1 MLCMEKANRHKYFV
15 HYSLI
20 VCTIFIQVI
29 ILLFFYNEYF
39 NGKKLNLLEKQIQE
53 AYSLN
58 GILESSKENILSAQ
72 VNLQNYVKNNEKESL
87 EDFFLSLRN
96 LHRNLDSIEDYRK
109 ENLKL
114 EVIFDSLQEE
124 PTTLSGLQVLIDSI
138 YDLSK
143 KSIPKSISLP
153 IESFEIEGLTSEVD
167 INIEHRSDSIPPKKL
182 LARLRDAFANDV
194 AIKKEITIIT
204 TKYGDTL
211 NRAIIK
217 NMMDSIIEIVNTHYL
232 SELEKY
238 QAYYDNTSYKFDGV
252 YKIYDQLISI
262 SNKWMEVY
270 SVAITDFEQ
279 NLEAQ
284 YAEQNS
290 KTNKIRKYTVLGLM
304 ILMFLVLAVIIYYTR
319 QAFLYEKK
327 LQEANRIIKM
337 NLTFK
342 NRILGM
348 LSHEVRS
355 PLRIIN
361 LFIDKIS
368 KKIEDSKINEYLSS
382 IKFTNNSLLI
392 QANQILEYAKNQ
404 EKKIELVN
412 IRVDLKREIDAILNA
427 FQPYIEYK
435 NNIFKLENEIQPN
448 TFVFADHVKI
458 HQVFMNILGNANKF
472 TENGKIS
479 VNVKTQANHNFVRLY
494 VVISDTGT
502 GISESDLQK
511 IFEPYYQGMVSDE
524 IENVGAGIGLN
535 LCKEII
541 DSFGGEITVESSL
554 GIGTTVTF
562 KIDLNR
568 TV

>member
-1 MLCMEKANRHKYFV
+1 MEKANRHKYFV

>member
-72 VNLQNYVKNNEKESL
+72 VNLQNYIKNNEKESL
-87 EDFFLSLRN
+87 EDFFLSLKN

-217 NMMDSIIEIVNTHYL
+217 NMIDSIIEVVNTHYL

-238 QAYYDNTSYKFDGV
+238 QAYYDNTYYKFDGV

-262 SNKWMEVY
+262 SNKYMEVY

-319 QAFLYEKK
+319 QAFLFEKK
-327 LQEANRIIKM
+327 TTGSKPDHQNESYLQEPDFR
-337 NLTFK
+337 
-342 NRILGM
+342 
-348 LSHEVRS
+348 
-355 PLRIIN
+355 
-361 LFIDKIS
+361 
-368 KKIEDSKINEYLSS
+368 
-382 IKFTNNSLLI
+382 
-392 QANQILEYAKNQ
+392 
-404 EKKIELVN
+404 
-412 IRVDLKREIDAILNA
+412 
-427 FQPYIEYK
+427 
-435 NNIFKLENEIQPN
+435 
-448 TFVFADHVKI
+448 
-458 HQVFMNILGNANKF
+458 
-472 TENGKIS
+472 
-479 VNVKTQANHNFVRLY
+479 NV
-494 VVISDTGT
+494 
-502 GISESDLQK
+502 
-511 IFEPYYQGMVSDE
+511 EP
-524 IENVGAGIGLN
+524 
-535 LCKEII
+535 
-541 DSFGGEITVESSL
+541 
-554 GIGTTVTF
+554 
-562 KIDLNR
+562 
-568 TV
+568 

>member
-72 VNLQNYVKNNEKESL
+72 VNLQNYIKNNEKESL

-153 IESFEIEGLTSEVD
+153 IESFEIEGITSEVD

-262 SNKWMEVY
+262 SNKYMEVY

-368 KKIEDSKINEYLSS
+368 QKIEDSKINEYLSS

-404 EKKIELVN
+404 EKKIELIN

>member
-1 MLCMEKANRHKYFV
+1 MEKANRHKYFV

-72 VNLQNYVKNNEKESL
+72 VNLQNYIKNNEKESL
-87 EDFFLSLRN
+87 EDFFLSLKN

-217 NMMDSIIEIVNTHYL
+217 NMIDSIIEVVNTHYL

-238 QAYYDNTSYKFDGV
+238 QAYYDNTYYKFDGV

-262 SNKWMEVY
+262 SNKYMEVY

-348 LSHEVRS
+348 LSHEIRS

-368 KKIEDSKINEYLSS
+368 QKIEDSKINEYLSS

-404 EKKIELVN
+404 EKKIELIN

-472 TENGKIS
+472 TENGKVS
-479 VNVKTQANHNFVRLY
+479 VNVKTQAKNNLVRLY

-568 TV
+568 IV

>member
-1 MLCMEKANRHKYFV
+1 M
-15 HYSLI
+15 
-20 VCTIFIQVI
+20 
-29 ILLFFYNEYF
+29 
-39 NGKKLNLLEKQIQE
+39 
-53 AYSLN
+53 
-58 GILESSKENILSAQ
+58 ESSKENILSAQ
-72 VNLQNYVKNNEKESL
+72 VNLQNYIKNNEKESL
-87 EDFFLSLRN
+87 EDFFLSLKN

-217 NMMDSIIEIVNTHYL
+217 NMIDSIIEVVNTHYL

-238 QAYYDNTSYKFDGV
+238 QAYYDNTYYKFDGV

-262 SNKWMEVY
+262 SNKYMEVY

-348 LSHEVRS
+348 LSHEIRS

-368 KKIEDSKINEYLSS
+368 QKIEDSKINEYLSS

-404 EKKIELVN
+404 EKKIELIN

-472 TENGKIS
+472 TENGKVS
-479 VNVKTQANHNFVRLY
+479 VNVKTQAKNNLVRLY

-568 TV
+568 IV

>member
-1 MLCMEKANRHKYFV
+1 MEKANRHKYFV

-72 VNLQNYVKNNEKESL
+72 VNLQNYIKNNEKESL
-87 EDFFLSLRN
+87 EDFFLSLKN

-217 NMMDSIIEIVNTHYL
+217 NMIDSIIEVVNTHYL

-238 QAYYDNTSYKFDGV
+238 QAYYDNTYYKFDGV

-262 SNKWMEVY
+262 SNKYMEVY

-319 QAFLYEKK
+319 QAFLFEKK

-348 LSHEVRS
+348 LSHEIRS

-368 KKIEDSKINEYLSS
+368 QKIEDSKINEYLSS

-404 EKKIELVN
+404 EKKIELIN

-472 TENGKIS
+472 TENGKVS
-479 VNVKTQANHNFVRLY
+479 VNVKTQAKNNLVRLY

-568 TV
+568 IV